1 MVITSS
7 DPLPTHLTSLDQRF
21 LWSENTKTWQP
32 TRRKFLTGIG
42 LAAVLTACGG
52 PTDDSTDDS
61 NSGMIDYSWGAV
73 SARIPA
79 DPKRVVVI
87 EGRGDLEFA
96 LLAGYPIVATRSGL
110 GFDGGLP
117 QAQFAGML
125 DAAAVTV
132 LDSSDTVPNHEQI
145 AVLQPD
151 LIVMRVNAWEADW
164 FGNEAL
170 TQIAPVLQVQ
180 VNTPGFRRETTE
192 QLTALGRTLTMTS
205 WMDRY
210 DAAISESAPLVAS
223 ALTGKKVA
231 MITSQ
236 AAASGGTVLV
246 WTNQLGTGVA
256 ADLGMEVFA
265 HNPSDSE
272 GFIEVSL
279 ENLGMLED
287 ADMIFHQ
294 TTDPTTVAGISTWE
308 RLPAVRAGH
317 SYIYP
322 PAYNNGLV
330 ITATSIAEFLTA
342 SVKNYA
348 DTQH

>member
-1 MVITSS
+1 MPIAAMQTTSVQ
-7 DPLPTHLTSLDQRF
+7 QRF
-21 LWSENTKTWQP
+21 LWCDYTETWRP

-42 LAAVLTACGG
+42 LAAVLTACGT
-52 PTDDSTDDS
+52 PTDSPPDDS
-61 NSGMIDYSWGAV
+61 NTGMIDYSWNGIT
-73 SARIPA
+73 ARIPS

-96 LLAGYPIVATRSGL
+96 LLAGYSIVATRSGL

-151 LIVMRVNAWEADW
+151 LIVMRVNAWESDW

-170 TQIAPVLQVQ
+170 TRIAPVLQVQ
-180 VNTPGFRRETTE
+180 VNTPDFRRETTE
-192 QLTALGRTLTMTS
+192 QLTALGRISTMMS

-210 DAAISESAPLVAS
+210 DAAIAEGTPAVSS
-223 ALTGKKVA
+223 ALAGKKVA

-236 AAASGGTVLV
+236 AALSGGTVLV

-256 ADLGMEVFA
+256 TDLGMEVLA

-287 ADMIFHQ
+287 ADLIFHQ
-294 TTDPTTVAGISTWE
+294 TTDPSTVAGISTWE
-308 RLPAVRAGH
+308 RLPAVQAGH
-317 SYIYP
+317 AYIYP

-330 ITATSIAEFLTA
+330 ITATSIAEFLTT
-342 SVKNYA
+342 SVQNYA
-348 DTQH
+348 DTQR